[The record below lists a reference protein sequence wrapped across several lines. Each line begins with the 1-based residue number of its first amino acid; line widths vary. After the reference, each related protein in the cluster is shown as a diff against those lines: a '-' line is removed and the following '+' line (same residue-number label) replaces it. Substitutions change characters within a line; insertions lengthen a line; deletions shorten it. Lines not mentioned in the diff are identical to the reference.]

1 MRHDYFVGSSD
12 VFFVFSV
19 FLTFLDF
26 PDPSIDATVPRVYF
40 EFLLIQNESLEPGD
54 VIV

>member
-1 MRHDYFVGSSD
+1 ML
-12 VFFVFSV
+12 FFVFSV

-26 PDPSIDATVPRVYF
+26 PGPSIDATVPRVYF
-40 EFLLIQNESLEPGD
+40 EFLLNESLEPGD